1 MNRALLAQVAK
12 RNTRTQAGMMAGVLT
27 AAMLLSACK
36 DHPADGPA
44 QSSAPAAAPAP
55 APAPVPTPAPAPVP
69 APAQP
74 AVAAQPAPSPA
85 ASAQSVAEAR
95 KIPMN
100 VQGVAEAGLTVRVKS
115 VEIGADATVLDVSIS
130 FSNRITSST
139 MLALTDTF
147 LEDEGGARLQIKRP
161 TDNRDLRVNSGET
174 LNGQLVFMGATPAS
188 ARKLRL
194 VFNDGN
200 AGDNLVAPGLA
211 VELPLSGG

>member
-12 RNTRTQAGMMAGVLT
+12 RNTRTQAGMVAGVLT

-55 APAPVPTPAPAPVP
+55 SPVPAPVP

-74 AVAAQPAPSPA
+74 AAAAQPAPSPA